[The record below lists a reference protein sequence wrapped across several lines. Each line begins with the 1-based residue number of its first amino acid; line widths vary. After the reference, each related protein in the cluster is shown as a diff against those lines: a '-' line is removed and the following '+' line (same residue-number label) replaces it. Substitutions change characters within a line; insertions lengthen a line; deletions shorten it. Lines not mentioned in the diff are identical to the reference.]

1 MKKSLDI
8 IIAAM
13 LLGTV
18 PATSFAQRPAHTSQ
32 YLKPSVHSALPVT
45 YSVGADISTLSVPA
59 SPINWGMDTAWD
71 SEDNV
76 IRGTNYISK
85 DVLKIGRVSFQ
96 ATDVVGEDLTLTS
109 AQKAALQ
116 QRLDHIGLSGVTDI
130 VLNHDNGMWGD
141 PEKGPTYKA
150 NYYGKPVNWYRVIKA
165 TVLYARSKG
174 FNVVAISPFN
184 EPDFKGYAD
193 TETGVKANWTDQG
206 TVAHFKEVAR
216 LLTEDTDLAGI
227 RISAGNTLN
236 CDQALTWYNGV
247 KPYVSE
253 GNTHQLAGSFDNYA
267 NFWKTVSNNG
277 HVVTADE
284 LHNTMEA
291 FVGIH
296 YGVQQGIWW
305 GYEAACRGEFC
316 KASYYGKEIGYAENR
331 STWTAASVYKWQDPK
346 KTMPQGM
353 QIAAFLGCSE
363 RQANPQTYDVT
374 SLDRPVYYDSYGP
387 VYGYSMF
394 LPAGTGYSEGQY
406 NAERMIQINYGED
419 VPIEPIYTDRSYV
432 IQNKGCKYCFTA
444 KNDADG
450 TNIGKGSYNGTTSN
464 NYQRWK
470 FEPIANNSGGDF
482 GYYIIRSE
490 RHNYHVI
497 DLKDWSTAAG
507 ANIILWSG
515 SGGTNEQWFF
525 EYAGSGYYYIR
536 SRHSGLY
543 LGVTGTSSI
552 GAVVTQTFTGSD
564 LQKWRFIP
572 TDASLEKD
580 APAAPTGLKAEKQ
593 SGSLKL
599 SWTASSASDIAGYM
613 VLRAEES
620 EAAESSSWD
629 VIGRMVESPEFIDN
643 DVKEGTTYVYKVKAV
658 DKSRNMSAA
667 SETVSVEATMVPS
680 SLVAYYTFENSLE
693 DETDNIFDAVDVSA
707 AYSTTVKKAGEA
719 ALSLNGNTAHLSLPA
734 GVANSSKMTVAM
746 WVYSTS
752 SSNWQRIFDFGN
764 GTDQYMFLSP
774 NSDGSEMRFVMKN
787 GGGEEIL
794 STSTLKRDS
803 WHHIAVTI
811 GDDEVVLYVDG
822 VAKASSSSMKIRPSD
837 IRPVRN
843 YIGRSQFVS
852 DARFKGYIDEFCVF
866 NYALSSDNVTRLY
879 NGEMPEPEGLR
890 GDVNGD
896 GVVNGTD
903 IQAVINVIVA
913 SGYDEKA
920 DVNKDD
926 QVNGTDIQEIIN
938 IIVAN

>member
-1 MKKSLDI
+1 MNKSLGI
-8 IIAAM
+8 IIVAM
-13 LLGTV
+13 LLGIV
-18 PATSFAQRPAHTSQ
+18 PATSFAQRPARTSQ
-32 YLKPSVHSALPVT
+32 YLKTSVYAALPVT
-45 YSVGADISTLSVPA
+45 YNVGTDISSLSVPS

-76 IRGTNYISK
+76 TRGTNYITK
-85 DVLKIGRVSFQ
+85 EVMKIGRVSFQ
-96 ATDVVGEDLTLTS
+96 ATDVVGANLTLSS
-109 AQKAALQ
+109 AQQSALQ
-116 QRLDHIGLSGVTDI
+116 RRLNHIGLSGVKDI
-130 VLNHDNGMWGD
+130 TLNHDNGMWSD

-165 TVLYARSKG
+165 TVLYARQQG

-193 TETGVKANWTDQG
+193 AEAGVQANWTDQG

-216 LLTEDTDLAGI
+216 LLTEDADLAGI

-253 GNTHQLAGSFDNYA
+253 GNTHQLAGSFDNYVK
-267 NFWKTVSNNG
+267 FWQTVRNDGN
-277 HVVTADE
+277 VATADE

-296 YGVQQGIWW
+296 YGLQQGIWW

-316 KASYYGKEIGYAENR
+316 KASYYGKEVGYAENR
-331 STWTAASVYKWQDPK
+331 STWTAASVYKWQDPQK
-346 KTMPQGM
+346 AMPQGM

-363 RQANPQTYDVT
+363 RQANPQTYEIT
-374 SLDRPVYYDSYGP
+374 ALDRPVYYDSYGP

-394 LPAGTGYSEGQY
+394 LPAGTGYNVGQY
-406 NAERMIQINYGED
+406 NAERMIQVNYGED
-419 VPIEPIYTDRSYV
+419 VPIEPIYTDRSHV
-432 IQNKGCKYCFTA
+432 IQNKASKYCFTA

-450 TNIGKGSYNGTTSN
+450 TVINKGQYTGTASN
-464 NYQRWK
+464 NYQRWI

-490 RHNYHVI
+490 RHSYHVI
-497 DLKDWSTAAG
+497 DLKDWSTSTG
-507 ANIILWSG
+507 ANIIIWNG

-525 EYAGSGYYYIR
+525 EYAGDGYYYIR

-552 GAVVTQTFTGSD
+552 GAVVTQNFTGSD

-580 APAAPTGLKAEKQ
+580 VPAAPTDLKVEKH

-599 SWTASSASDIAGYM
+599 SWAASSSSDVTGYM
-613 VLRAEES
+613 VLRAEE
-620 EAAESSSWD
+620 ANTTSWD
-629 VIGRMVESPEFIDN
+629 VIGRMVEGTEFIDN
-643 DVKEGTTYVYKVKAV
+643 DVKEGASYQYKVKAI
-658 DKSRNMSAA
+658 DYSRNQSAA
-667 SETVSVEATMVPS
+667 STPVSVKATLSPT
-680 SLVAYYTFENSLE
+680 SLLAYYTFDNILE
-693 DETDNIFDAVDVSA
+693 DATNNIFDAVDVSA
-707 AYSTTVKKAGEA
+707 AYSTSVKKAGEA

-734 GVANSSKMTVAM
+734 GMANSRKMTIAM

-764 GTDQYMFLSP
+764 GTNQYMFLSP

-787 GGGEEIL
+787 GGDEEIL
-794 STSTLKRDS
+794 KTSALERNA
-803 WHHIAVTI
+803 WHHVAVTI
-811 GDDEVVLYVDG
+811 GDEEVVLYVDG
-822 VAKASSSSMKIRPSD
+822 VAKANSSTMKIRPSD
-837 IRPVRN
+837 IKPVRN

-852 DARFKGYIDEFCVF
+852 DARFKGYLDDFCVY
-866 NYALSSDNVTRLY
+866 NHALSSEDVKKLY
-879 NGEMPEPEGLR
+879 NGESPWDILR

-903 IQAVINVIVA
+903 IQAVINFIVA
-913 SGYDEKA
+913 GEYDEKA
-920 DVNKDD
+920 DVNRDGV
-926 QVNGTDIQEIIN
+926 VNGTDIQEIIN
-938 IIVAN
+938 IIVNAD